1 MKCMFSKMYLMPYAL
16 SFMNRW
22 IETIKGLLLMSQR
35 STPWLNTQ
43 TCRTPPYNCT
53 HTDWLCLKKRT
64 KSVFWKYNFGQKIEK
79 MKIIDPAFFD
89 FSHFLGK
96 KLEKSKKMGKNVKNA
111 VNWQF
116 LPPNC
121 IFSMDD
127 RWHWGSPSI
136 FSFLNPKKLVFG
148 SKRGNFEN

>member
-1 MKCMFSKMYLMPYAL
+1 MWLLKISQVLLYWHIFMKSVFDKTLFFFSEDIC
-16 SFMNRW
+16 FFFH
-22 IETIKGLLLMSQR
+22 
-35 STPWLNTQ
+35 
-43 TCRTPPYNCT
+43 TPPYNCT

>member
-1 MKCMFSKMYLMPYAL
+1 
-16 SFMNRW
+16 
-22 IETIKGLLLMSQR
+22 
-35 STPWLNTQ
+35 
-43 TCRTPPYNCT
+43 
-53 HTDWLCLKKRT
+53 
-64 KSVFWKYNFGQKIEK
+64 

-127 RWHWGSPSI
+127 R
-136 FSFLNPKKLVFG
+136 
-148 SKRGNFEN
+148 